1 MPART
6 TPCHRSRGLRKGL
19 RRLPAQ
25 YWAVRCGG
33 APSSLP
39 LADPDALVPQKQRA
53 TDCSA
58 ALYYRLRRKKLLQIG
73 HRSQVGRELDDAG
86 RAAPVRTGAA
96 RIDRRDIGRSGG
108 IEGTGERAAITL
120 RQVGVGV
127 AKAQREHFV
136 GEADTNVPGI
146 VAGVGDACRK
156 PRAGAGAV
164 EPVGCPEPLT
174 ADFAGDIH
182 PDATLAE
189 GGGRR
194 GVLAGDRRIV
204 TPGAGVQEA
213 RCVKFGEAELP
224 VVIDRVISLA
234 VDLEEADV
242 LLQGV
247 AVGKEDG
254 VGADRANTAAGDA
267 TGQDA
272 FGTTSARIEVTPDTN
287 VEGEGTE
294 GRSNTAV
301 DIDFGRGT
309 ICKRDALAADADVE
323 LQVLVDVISRLE
335 IGGDRWLVVG
345 LGDAAED

>member
-73 HRSQVGRELDDAG
+73 HRGQVGRELDDAG
-86 RAAPVRTGAA
+86 RAAPVRTSAA
-96 RIDRRDIGRSGG
+96 RIDRCDIGCSGG

-127 AKAQREHFV
+127 AKVQREHLV
-136 GEADTNVPGI
+136 SETDANVPGV
-146 VAGVGDACRK
+146 VAGVGDACRES
-156 PRAGAGAV
+156 RAGAGAV
-164 EPVGCPEPLT
+164 EPVGCPKPLT
-174 ADFAGDIH
+174 TDFAGDIH
-182 PDATLAE
+182 ADATLAE
-189 GGGRR
+189 DSSWRR
-194 GVLAGDRRIV
+194 VLGGDRRIV
-204 TPGAGVQEA
+204 APGAGVQEA

-242 LLQGV
+242 LLQDV
-247 AVGKEDG
+247 AVGNEDG

-267 TGQDA
+267 TGKGVA
-272 FGTTSARIEVTPDTN
+272 VGTTPARIEVAPDTN

-309 ICKRDALAADADVE
+309 ICKRDALAADANVE
-323 LQVLVDVISRLE
+323 LQVLVDVISWLE
-335 IGGDRWLVVG
+335 IGGDRWLG
-345 LGDAAED
+345 FGWGEAG